1 MDARNNLKNGFQILL
16 ITEGFSKV
24 NRDHFMKTFVQ
35 QLIRSTS
42 AIVLSALTL
51 PALAASTVV
60 DVLVVYTD
68 GAAALYGG
76 DPTTRI
82 NQIFQVTNQI
92 YADSGVDLEVRVAKT
107 MKVSYTDDNG
117 AETALN
123 AITFNQDAA
132 FSGVAAAREQYKAD
146 MVVLYRP
153 FKQIHGS
160 CGVAW
165 VGGGNGGMSS
175 GHKAY
180 MFAHVAINSCGD
192 FVTAHELGHNMGL
205 KHSRK
210 QDGVGGVLHYA
221 LGHGVVGSFTTIMAY
236 QNEFNVDYWD
246 GKVYKFSN
254 PEILCKNQPCG
265 VDRNNTS
272 TGADARYALNITG
285 PQIANFYAG
294 APASSVAS
302 SSSSSK
308 SSSAVSSSKS
318 SSSVSNVSA
327 GDAANLKAKMEAARL
342 VHTAAVEAVN
352 ANKLAIADKTA
363 VERAAKTELTT
374 ATKNL
379 TTATKNYDKAVVKYN
394 GLLAKVDPLVTQLNT
409 AMAAYNAATTA
420 AAKTAKMNAYNALVT
435 KYNTLVE
442 QITAALNEANT
453 AQQQIA
459 PATAAVTATTNTYN
473 AAVAASTAEKAKT
486 EGLKLAV
493 TNALAAFK
501 AAETEYKAALKA
513 CKCTV

>member
-1 MDARNNLKNGFQILL
+1 
-16 ITEGFSKV
+16 
-24 NRDHFMKTFVQ
+24 MKTIWQ
-35 QLIRSTS
+35 NALRSTS
-42 AIVLSALTL
+42 AIVLSALTF
-51 PALAASTVV
+51 PALAASTVI

-82 NQIFQVTNQI
+82 NQLFQVTNQI

-107 MKVSYTDDNG
+107 MKVNYTDDNA

-123 AITFNQDAA
+123 AITLNQDAA
-132 FSGVAAAREQYKAD
+132 FSGIAAARDQAKAD

-165 VGGGNGGMSS
+165 VAGSNGSMT
-175 GHKAY
+175 GHKGY

-192 FVTAHELGHNMGL
+192 FVTSHEMGHNMGL

-210 QDGVGGVLHYA
+210 QDGVGGVFPYA
-221 LGHGVVGSFTTIMAY
+221 LGYGVMNVFTDIMAY
-236 QNEFNVDYWD
+236 QDQFNVDYWT

-254 PEILCKNQPCG
+254 PDILCKNLPCG
-265 VDRNNTS
+265 VDRNNATS
-272 TGADARYALNITG
+272 GADARYALNITA

-294 APASSVAS
+294 APASSS
-302 SSSSSK
+302 SSSSR
-308 SSSAVSSSKS
+308 SSSSTPASSASSKS
-318 SSSVSNVSA
+318 SSSVGSVSTT
-327 GDAANLKAKMEAARL
+327 DAMSLKTKMEAARV
-342 VHTAAVEAVN
+342 VHSAAVDAVN
-352 ANKLAIADKTA
+352 ANKLAITDKATI
-363 VERAAKTELTT
+363 ERTAKTELAT

-379 TTATKNYDKAVVKYN
+379 TTATKNYEKAVTKYN
-394 GLLAKVDPLVTQLNT
+394 GLVAKVNPLTVQLNT
-409 AMAAYNAATTA
+409 AMTAYNSASTTA
-420 AAKTAKMNAYNALVT
+420 AKSTKLTAYNSLVA
-435 KYNTLVE
+435 KYNDLAA
-442 QITAALNEANT
+442 QITAALNEANA
-453 AQQQIA
+453 AQQLIA
-459 PATAAVTATTNTYN
+459 PATAAVTTATAAYD

-486 EGLKLAV
+486 ENLKLAV

-501 AAETEYKAALKA
+501 ALELEYKAALKA

>member
-1 MDARNNLKNGFQILL
+1 
-16 ITEGFSKV
+16 
-24 NRDHFMKTFVQ
+24 MKTFFQ

-210 QDGVGGVLHYA
+210 QDGVGGVFHYA

-254 PEILCKNQPCG
+254 PDVLCKNQPCG

-294 APASSVAS
+294 APASSSVA

-308 SSSAVSSSKS
+308 SSSSAPAVSSKS
-318 SSSVSNVSA
+318 SSSVSNVSS
-327 GDAANLKAKMEAARL
+327 GDAAKLKAKLESARAT
-342 VHTAAVEAVN
+342 HSAAVAAVN
-352 ANKLAIADKTA
+352 ANKIAITEKTA
-363 VERAAKTELTT
+363 LERAAKTELTN

-379 TTATKNYDKAVVKYN
+379 TTATKNYEKAVAKYN
-394 GLLAKVDPLVTQLNT
+394 ALLAKVDPLVTQLNS
-409 AMAAYNAATTA
+409 AMAAYNAATTSTT
-420 AAKTAKMNAYNALVT
+420 KTAKMTAYNALVT

-442 QITAALNEANT
+442 QITAALNEANA
-453 AQQQIA
+453 AQQQVA
-459 PATAAVTATTNTYN
+459 PATAALTTATAAYN
-473 AAVAASTAEKAKT
+473 AAVAASNAERAKT
-486 EGLKLAV
+486 DALKLAV
-493 TNALAAFK
+493 TDALAAVK
-501 AAETEYKAALKA
+501 AAEAEYKAALAA

>member
-1 MDARNNLKNGFQILL
+1 
-16 ITEGFSKV
+16 
-24 NRDHFMKTFVQ
+24 MKTFVQ

-92 YADSGVDLEVRVAKT
+92 YADSGVNLEVRVAKT
-107 MKVSYTDDNG
+107 MKVSYTDDNA

-123 AITFNQDAA
+123 AITFNQDSA

-153 FKQIHGS
+153 FKQVHGS

-165 VGGGNGGMSS
+165 VGGSNGGMSS

-210 QDGVGGVLHYA
+210 QDGVGGVFHYA

-294 APASSVAS
+294 APASSGS
-302 SSSSSK
+302 SSSAAATSSK
-308 SSSAVSSSKS
+308 SSTAVSSSKS
-318 SSSVSNVSA
+318 SSSVSNVNS
-327 GDAANLKAKMEAARL
+327 GDAAKLKAKLESARAT
-342 VHTAAVEAVN
+342 HSAAVEAVN
-352 ANKLAIADKTA
+352 VNKVAITDKTA
-363 VERAAKTELTT
+363 LERAAKTELTN
-374 ATKNL
+374 ATRNL
-379 TTATKNYDKAVVKYN
+379 TTATKNYEKAVAKYN
-394 GLLAKVDPLVTQLNT
+394 ALLAKVDPLVTQLNS
-409 AMAAYNAATTA
+409 AMAAYNAATTSA
-420 AAKTAKMNAYNALVT
+420 TKSAKMTAYNALVT

-442 QITAALNEANT
+442 QITAALNEANA

-459 PATAAVTATTNTYN
+459 PATAAVATATAAYD
-473 AAVAASTAEKAKT
+473 AAVSASTAEKAKT

-493 TNALAAFK
+493 TNALAAVK
-501 AAETEYKAALKA
+501 VAETEYKAALAA